1 MEAEHTCPVD
11 EQPLVLPAL
20 ALSISMISATELRDR
35 FEFFVL
41 RRECSP
47 HSEPEEIAAYWAA
60 VAALDDLLAGRM

>member
-1 MEAEHTCPVD
+1 MD
-11 EQPLVLPAL
+11 EQHLAFPAV
-20 ALSISMISATELRDR
+20 ALSIPMISATELRDR
-35 FEFFVL
+35 FEFVVL